1 MKITIAKDAGYCFGV
16 RDAVNMAYDSAEKH
30 GDVYMLGSIV
40 HNEKVVNDL
49 KNAGAK
55 IVKSLDDVP
64 KESPILFR
72 AHGTVPKLWDE
83 AKEMKMNIIDATCP
97 LVYEIHQEV
106 KKLAK
111 DGRRIIVVGDHGHD
125 EVIAIANQ
133 VENAIVISSP
143 KEALKLKKMKKAG
156 VVSQSTQAIENV
168 QEKKDTFFEFML
180 PIIRRVNEAIRK
192 ERQLVNHFSRT
203 VESGRDLSERDA
215 RQLAEL
221 MIKYRLI
228 GDPIQTQKILRNYCG
243 ESTPSRRRLCSPS
256 LPMNRP
262 GALQDSPGKATTTS
276 GSGAGP
282 GTAACCRQTG
292 RRVQATRSRLSIRL
306 RQGWP
311 TTC

>member
-16 RDAVNMAYDSAEKH
+16 RDAVNIAYDSAEKH

-55 IVKSLDDVP
+55 IVRSLDDVP

-83 AKEMKMNIIDATCP
+83 AKDKRINIIDATCP

-143 KEALKLKKMKKAG
+143 KEALKLKKMKTAG
-156 VVSQSTQAIENV
+156 VVSQSTQAIGNV
-168 QEKKDTFFEFML
+168 QEIINILMTKVFDLHFINTICFPTKRNHEQIKDMAKINDIM
-180 PIIRRVNEAIRK
+180 IIIGSFTSANSNRLTQLSLSINSQSFQVTDSKDLKPQWFKNKDNIGISAGASTPDYLIKDVKNTIEYIYK
-192 ERQLVNHFSRT
+192 EKLW
-203 VESGRDLSERDA
+203 D
-215 RQLAEL
+215 
-221 MIKYRLI
+221 K
-228 GDPIQTQKILRNYCG
+228 
-243 ESTPSRRRLCSPS
+243 ESTKLK
-256 LPMNRP
+256 L
-262 GALQDSPGKATTTS
+262 A
-276 GSGAGP
+276 
-282 GTAACCRQTG
+282 
-292 RRVQATRSRLSIRL
+292 
-306 RQGWP
+306 
-311 TTC
+311 